1 MTDAEPNSYVGLPAA
16 ARRVLLALTGS
27 VASIKALELFQAFES
42 EGWDVKVVATE
53 AALHFVHTVLPTES
67 SAPQGSSTD
76 LSSAGPS
83 NAELEGRFRSALHT
97 DADEWAWKGR
107 GDPVLHIELRK
118 WADVLVIAPLDANT
132 LAKLANG
139 LSDNLLTCI
148 VRAWEFSASVAATNL
163 HPPTINGRGSGT
175 ADPASTRRSVCKPIV
190 LAPAMNTA
198 MWDHPFTLKH
208 LQTVVDIYGG
218 GCASVEGTGWDGSG
232 LNGII
237 KGKEEAGG
245 SACRLTIVS
254 PVAKVLACGDVGVGA
269 MGATQTI
276 VAAIK
281 KALRQ
286 SLIACVSF

>member
-1 MTDAEPNSYVGLPAA
+1 MTDAEPNWHLGLPAA
-16 ARRVLLALTGS
+16 APRVLLALTGS

-53 AALHFVHTVLPTES
+53 AALHFVQTILPTGPS
-67 SAPQGSSTD
+67 GPQGSSTG
-76 LSSAGPS
+76 LSSSSPS
-83 NAELEGRFRSALHT
+83 NAELEDRFRSALHT
-97 DADEWAWKGR
+97 DADEWAWKGK

-148 VRAWEFSASVAATNL
+148 VRAWEFSCPAAATNL
-163 HPPTINGRGSGT
+163 HATPTIDDCGSGT
-175 ADPASTRRSVCKPIV
+175 AGSVPTRRSVCKPIV

-198 MWDHPFTLKH
+198 MWKHPFTMKH
-208 LQTVVDIYGG
+208 LQTVVDVYGG
-218 GCASVEGTGWDGSG
+218 GCASVEGIGWDGSG
-232 LNGII
+232 LNGVF
-237 KGKEEAGG
+237 KEEVGG
-245 SACRLTIVS
+245 MHAASRLTIVS

-281 KALRQ
+281 QAIRQ
-286 SLIACVSF
+286 S